1 MCWTDGLDE
10 TFPLWLSVI
19 HLRIIKTEVERL
31 PRLVAAAGHRVPA
44 VIPLRER
51 ESMRFSLT
59 KPDTR
64 GRALIL
70 EGTSL
75 QWTGLRWEPEGRV
88 LSVPDD
94 VWDHPV
100 VPARQLNLSIIDP
113 LKLGQEL
120 FVQHLVWSV
129 RDVVL
134 FWEPVV
140 GIRQT
145 GREVLYEQRE
155 EQLSLV

>member
-1 MCWTDGLDE
+1 
-10 TFPLWLSVI
+10 
-19 HLRIIKTEVERL
+19 
-31 PRLVAAAGHRVPA
+31 
-44 VIPLRER
+44 
-51 ESMRFSLT
+51 MRFSLT

-155 EQLSLV
+155 EQLGLV